1 MKISVIIKS
10 RENIYICPMMYDE
23 SKRDFSYLIL
33 DNQQYKIM
41 PDKMMYKN
49 RLSVNEKPC
58 V

>member
-1 MKISVIIKS
+1 MK
-10 RENIYICPMMYDE
+10 IYICLPYDVDK

-33 DNQQYKIM
+33 HNQQYKII